1 MDVLKIESSAQI
13 CEITHD
19 TELLL
24 MRVRFHKNGQVQE
37 TYLEFSEVPRS
48 VFDEFRRIED
58 DARRAG
64 RHFGKAEKPQNISLY
79 YRGTLRALFSGVRV
93 LPSGGR
99 LPLD

>member
-13 CEITHD
+13 CEIAHD
-19 TELLL
+19 GEQSLL
-24 MRVRFHKNGQVQE
+24 RVRFHRDGRAQE
-37 TYLEFSEVPRS
+37 SYLEFCDVPRS

-64 RHFGKAEKPQNISLY
+64 RLFGKAEKPQNISLY

-93 LPSGGR
+93 LPGGGR